1 MFLLANSKKRNTT
14 IYNGVSRIIYSGFTL
29 FASFTYY
36 ALLTIIIHKG
46 EIENVNPR
54 YKLGSILVIYYAL
67 HIKQY

>member
-1 MFLLANSKKRNTT
+1 MEFLELYIVDSLCLHRSHTMF
-14 IYNGVSRIIYSGFTL
+14 Y
-29 FASFTYY
+29 
-36 ALLTIIIHKG
+36 TIIIHKG